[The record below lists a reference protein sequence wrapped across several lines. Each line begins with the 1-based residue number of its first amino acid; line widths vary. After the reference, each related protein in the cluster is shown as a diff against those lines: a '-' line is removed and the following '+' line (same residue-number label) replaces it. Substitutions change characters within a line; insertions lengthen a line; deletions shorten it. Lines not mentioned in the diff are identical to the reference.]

1 MEFTVDQALQKG
13 IQAHKAGKLQE
24 ADGYY
29 TAILKANPKH
39 PDANH
44 NMGILA
50 IDLGRFELALP
61 FLKTALEVNSSIDQY
76 WFSYVGALIK
86 LDRVA
91 EAKVVFD
98 QAKSKGVEGRDFD
111 QIELELKSSSFE
123 AESNANEDIP
133 IEANIL
139 DEFKLDKALKLA
151 KNKVKDGLTNEAKKI
166 YQDILKK
173 FPKNKKASDGIKTLA
188 SKTLATNTGIQEPPK
203 EQLTSLLTLY
213 NQQKLQQVFNEA
225 QILTKR
231 YTKSSTLL
239 NLMGASA
246 AQLGKLDE
254 AVLAFQKALSI
265 KPNDA
270 QAYYNMGNALKDQE
284 KLEEAIDA
292 YRKALS
298 IKPDYADA
306 YVNMG
311 NVLTDQEK
319 LEDAIE
325 AYNRALS
332 NEPDNAE
339 AHYNMGNALKD
350 QEKLEEA
357 IDAYRKA
364 LSIKPDYADA
374 YVNMGNVLTDQEKLE
389 DAIEAYNGALSNEP
403 DNAEAYYNIGN
414 ALKDQEKLGEAIEA
428 YDKALSVKPDYAD
441 AHFNLS
447 LIKKYEENDDQII
460 QAQKLYE
467 LENLSKDARCS
478 LAFSLAKMYE
488 DVGKLDQAFSYLFEG
503 NALRKNLLNYSIN
516 QDIEFFK
523 RLKETQPHFLINSK
537 KIKESSIKTNPIFIL
552 GMPRSGTSLVEQII
566 SSHAKVLG
574 AGELKYI
581 SKFGEKLAVDPT
593 SINVSAISEF
603 RQKYLSEVSKLSY
616 EKNFVTDKMP
626 QNFHFIPLIC
636 AAFPEAK
643 IVHIKRSA
651 AATCWS
657 NYKQYFSAEGLGYS
671 YDLKDVVSYY
681 TLYIDLMDLWQ
692 SEYTDRIYNLNYEE
706 LTANQE
712 SETRK
717 LIDNLGLDWDEA
729 CLSPHKNRRI
739 VRTASQQQVKK
750 KVYQGSS
757 EAWRKYEPYLNG
769 AFNSLPSS

>member
-1 MEFTVDQALQKG
+1 MGFTVDQALQKG

-203 EQLTSLLTLY
+203 EQLNSLLTLY

-447 LIKKYEENDDQII
+447 LIKKYEEDDDQII
-460 QAQKLYE
+460 QAQKLYK

-537 KIKESSIKTNPIFIL
+537 KIKESSIKTKPIFIL

>member
-1 MEFTVDQALQKG
+1 MICMEFTVDQALQKG

-151 KNKVKDGLTNEAKKI
+151 KNKVKDGLTDEAKKI

-298 IKPDYADA
+298 IKPDYA
-306 YVNMG
+306 
-311 NVLTDQEK
+311 
-319 LEDAIE
+319 E
-325 AYNRALS
+325 AYLNV
-332 NEPDNAE
+332 
-339 AHYNMGNALKD
+339 GNALKD

-357 IDAYRKA
+357 IDVYRKA

-447 LIKKYEENDDQII
+447 LIKKYEEDDDQII

-523 RLKETQPHFLINSK
+523 RLKETQPHFLINSI

-681 TLYIDLMDLWQ
+681 MLYIDLMDLWQ

>member
-325 AYNRALS
+325 AYN
-332 NEPDNAE
+332 
-339 AHYNMGNALKD
+339 
-350 QEKLEEA
+350 
-357 IDAYRKA
+357 
-364 LSIKPDYADA
+364 
-374 YVNMGNVLTDQEKLE
+374 
-389 DAIEAYNGALSNEP
+389 GALSNEP

-447 LIKKYEENDDQII
+447 LIKKYEEDDDQII

>member
-1 MEFTVDQALQKG
+1 MEFTLDQALQKG

-254 AVLAFQKALSI
+254 AVLAFQKALLI

-270 QAYYNMGNALKDQE
+270 QAY
-284 KLEEAIDA
+284 
-292 YRKALS
+292 
-298 IKPDYADA
+298 
-306 YVNMG
+306 
-311 NVLTDQEK
+311 
-319 LEDAIE
+319 
-325 AYNRALS
+325 
-332 NEPDNAE
+332 
-339 AHYNMGNALKD
+339 YNMGNALKD

-447 LIKKYEENDDQII
+447 LIKKYEEDDDQII

-681 TLYIDLMDLWQ
+681 MLYIDLMDLWQ

-717 LIDNLGLDWDEA
+717 LIDYLGLDWDEA

>member
-203 EQLTSLLTLY
+203 EQLNSLLTLY

-239 NLMGASA
+239 NLIGASA

-270 QAYYNMGNALKDQE
+270 QAY
-284 KLEEAIDA
+284 
-292 YRKALS
+292 
-298 IKPDYADA
+298 
-306 YVNMG
+306 
-311 NVLTDQEK
+311 
-319 LEDAIE
+319 
-325 AYNRALS
+325 
-332 NEPDNAE
+332 
-339 AHYNMGNALKD
+339 YNMGNALKD

-447 LIKKYEENDDQII
+447 LIKKYEEDDDQII

-681 TLYIDLMDLWQ
+681 MLYIDLMDLWQ

>member
-254 AVLAFQKALSI
+254 AVLAFQKALLI

-270 QAYYNMGNALKDQE
+270 QAY
-284 KLEEAIDA
+284 
-292 YRKALS
+292 
-298 IKPDYADA
+298 
-306 YVNMG
+306 
-311 NVLTDQEK
+311 
-319 LEDAIE
+319 
-325 AYNRALS
+325 
-332 NEPDNAE
+332 
-339 AHYNMGNALKD
+339 YNMGNALKD

-447 LIKKYEENDDQII
+447 LIKKYEEDDDQII

-523 RLKETQPHFLINSK
+523 RLKETQPHFLINSI

>member
-13 IQAHKAGKLQE
+13 IKAHKAGKLQE
-24 ADGYY
+24 ADSYY

-203 EQLTSLLTLY
+203 EQLTSLLILY

-306 YVNMG
+306 YNNMGNALKDQEKLEEAIDAYRKALSIKPDYADAYVNMG

-364 LSIKPDYADA
+364 LS
-374 YVNMGNVLTDQEKLE
+374 
-389 DAIEAYNGALSNEP
+389 
-403 DNAEAYYNIGN
+403 
-414 ALKDQEKLGEAIEA
+414 
-428 YDKALSVKPDYAD
+428 
-441 AHFNLS
+441 
-447 LIKKYEENDDQII
+447 
-460 QAQKLYE
+460 
-467 LENLSKDARCS
+467 
-478 LAFSLAKMYE
+478 
-488 DVGKLDQAFSYLFEG
+488 
-503 NALRKNLLNYSIN
+503 
-516 QDIEFFK
+516 
-523 RLKETQPHFLINSK
+523 
-537 KIKESSIKTNPIFIL
+537 
-552 GMPRSGTSLVEQII
+552 
-566 SSHAKVLG
+566 
-574 AGELKYI
+574 
-581 SKFGEKLAVDPT
+581 
-593 SINVSAISEF
+593 
-603 RQKYLSEVSKLSY
+603 
-616 EKNFVTDKMP
+616 
-626 QNFHFIPLIC
+626 
-636 AAFPEAK
+636 
-643 IVHIKRSA
+643 
-651 AATCWS
+651 
-657 NYKQYFSAEGLGYS
+657 
-671 YDLKDVVSYY
+671 
-681 TLYIDLMDLWQ
+681 
-692 SEYTDRIYNLNYEE
+692 
-706 LTANQE
+706 
-712 SETRK
+712 
-717 LIDNLGLDWDEA
+717 
-729 CLSPHKNRRI
+729 
-739 VRTASQQQVKK
+739 
-750 KVYQGSS
+750 
-757 EAWRKYEPYLNG
+757 
-769 AFNSLPSS
+769 

>member
-254 AVLAFQKALSI
+254 AVLAFQKALLI

-270 QAYYNMGNALKDQE
+270 QAY
-284 KLEEAIDA
+284 
-292 YRKALS
+292 
-298 IKPDYADA
+298 
-306 YVNMG
+306 
-311 NVLTDQEK
+311 
-319 LEDAIE
+319 
-325 AYNRALS
+325 
-332 NEPDNAE
+332 
-339 AHYNMGNALKD
+339 YNMGNALKD

-447 LIKKYEENDDQII
+447 LIKKYEEDDDQII

-566 SSHAKVLG
+566 SSHAEVLG

-681 TLYIDLMDLWQ
+681 MLYIDLMDLWQ